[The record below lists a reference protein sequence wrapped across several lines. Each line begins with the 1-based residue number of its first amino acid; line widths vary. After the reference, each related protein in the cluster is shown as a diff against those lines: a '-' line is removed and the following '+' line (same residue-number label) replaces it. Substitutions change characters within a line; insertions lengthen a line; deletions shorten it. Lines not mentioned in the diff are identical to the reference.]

1 MAAKREITRADIMPM
16 SEFAAV
22 RDERRRAIS
31 EIKSNRRFEIGPFV
45 TIYFES
51 YDTLWWQVHEMLYIE
66 KGGERQIDDE
76 LAAYNPLIP
85 NGAELVATLMFEI
98 TQRERRQQILA
109 TLGGVEDTVTMSLAG
124 ETIAAVPEGDVERST
139 AEGRTS
145 SVHFLHFP
153 FAPEQAAKFRAPDA
167 KVTVG
172 IGHPRYS
179 HSAVMPEAVRHALSD
194 DFA

>member
-1 MAAKREITRADIMPM
+1 
-16 SEFAAV
+16 
-22 RDERRRAIS
+22 
-31 EIKSNRRFEIGPFV
+31 
-45 TIYFES
+45 
-51 YDTLWWQVHEMLYIE
+51 MLFIE

-98 TQRERRQQILA
+98 VQPERRQQILA

-153 FAPEQAAKFRAPDA
+153 FAPEQAAKFRAPGA
-167 KVTVG
+167 KATVA

-179 HSAVMPEAVRHALSD
+179 HSAAMPEAVRHALSD

>member
-22 RDERRRAIS
+22 RDERRRAIG

-98 TQRERRQQILA
+98 VQPERRQQILA

>member
-1 MAAKREITRADIMPM
+1 MAAKHEITRADIMPM
-16 SEFAAV
+16 GEFAAV
-22 RDERRRAIS
+22 RDERRRAIG
-31 EIKSNRRFEIGPFV
+31 EIKRNRRFEIGPFV

-51 YDTLWWQVHEMLYIE
+51 YDTLWWQVHEMLFIE
-66 KGGERQIDDE
+66 KGGEQQINDE
-76 LAAYNPLIP
+76 LTAYNPLIP

-98 TQRERRQQILA
+98 VQRERRQQMLA

-153 FAPEQAAKFRAPDA
+153 FAPEQAARFRAPGA

-172 IGHPRYS
+172 IGHPRYG
-179 HSAVMPEAVRHALSD
+179 HSAAMPEAVRHALSD

>member
-22 RDERRRAIS
+22 RDERHRVIG
-31 EIKSNRRFEIGPFV
+31 EIKSNRRFEIGPFA

-66 KGGERQIDDE
+66 KGGEQQIDDE

-98 TQRERRQQILA
+98 AQRERRQQILA

-124 ETIAAVPEGDVERST
+124 ETIAAVPEGDIERST

-153 FAPEQAAKFRAPDA
+153 FAPEQAAKFRAPGA

-179 HSAVMPEAVRHALSD
+179 HSAVMPEAVRQALSD